1 MATYVNDLRLKE
13 IGTGESSGTWGT
25 ETNTNLELIGEAL
38 GYATEG
44 ITTNADTHATTVA
57 DGSTDPGRA
66 MYIKYTGTL
75 DSACT
80 ITIGP
85 NTMTRVH
92 IIENATSGSQN
103 IIIKQGSG
111 AEITIPNGYV
121 KAVYLDG
128 AGSGAAVIEAFDNL
142 SVGTNFRI
150 GNGAAEDTT
159 IIFDGNAQDF
169 YIGLDD
175 SADDLVFGKGSA
187 LGTTQAM
194 AIDENMDVAFGPT
207 TNVTITNDGNED
219 NLTLTSTDADANAG
233 PNLRMYRNSSSP
245 ADADVLGVIDYEGRN
260 DNSQDVVYA
269 SITAQANDVSDGSED
284 GSYYLSTMVA
294 GTLRNRMNVLETETV
309 FNQEAI
315 DLDFRIESDNN
326 THMFYVDAG
335 SDHINIGTSTDHGGI
350 VNIQSTDN
358 SVNLALVST
367 DTDGSAGPHLDL
379 TRDAGNVPSDGDVM
393 GKIRFRNDNTDL
405 VMHNYASIES
415 RIDDVSA
422 GTEDGRLE
430 FTTAVAGTE
439 DVSRIMMDGTKTIVN
454 DNGQNI
460 DFVVESDNDNA
471 CFYID
476 AGNDT
481 VLLGNDTSRLN
492 WYNSTVYGASL
503 QIETLATQTRY
514 LSIGAVTNSN
524 DANGAYLGLG
534 STRGTSA
541 GAVTVVQAN
550 DFLGSLNFQGADGT
564 NLVNGA
570 DIAAQVA
577 LTPGANDMPT
587 HLQLR
592 TTPDG
597 GSSPTERVRVQ
608 HDGAVRMGGD
618 TFGNITGGMNYLTL
632 ADDATKTIA
641 LSGTATAGGALLVI
655 YESASGDNA
664 LYHVGYGNC
673 VILNANGSYAT
684 SDTDGKFCVIVSGH
698 NISFKNRIGSQRNF
712 NLMVYGAGNFNYNL

>member
-1 MATYVNDLRLKE
+1 
-13 IGTGESSGTWGT
+13 
-25 ETNTNLELIGEAL
+25 
-38 GYATEG
+38 
-44 ITTNADTHATTVA
+44 
-57 DGSTDPGRA
+57 
-66 MYIKYTGTL
+66 
-75 DSACT
+75 
-80 ITIGP
+80 
-85 NTMTRVH
+85 
-92 IIENATSGSQN
+92 
-103 IIIKQGSG
+103 
-111 AEITIPNGYV
+111 
-121 KAVYLDG
+121 
-128 AGSGAAVIEAFDNL
+128 
-142 SVGTNFRI
+142 
-150 GNGAAEDTT
+150 
-159 IIFDGNAQDF
+159 
-169 YIGLDD
+169 
-175 SADDLVFGKGSA
+175 GSA

-439 DVSRIMMDGTKTIVN
+439 DVSRIMMDGTKTVFN

-460 DFVVESDNDNA
+460 DFVIESDNDNA
-471 CFYID
+471 CFYVD
-476 AGNDT
+476 AGNDR
-481 VLLGNDTSRLN
+481 VILGNDTARTN
-492 WYNSTVYGASL
+492 FYNGSYGAAL
-503 QIETLATQTRY
+503 QVETLATANRY
-514 LSIGAVTNSN
+514 VSIGATTNSN
-524 DANGAYLGLG
+524 DANGGYLVLG
-534 STRGTSA
+534 SSRGTSA
-541 GAVTVVQAN
+541 GSVTVLQQS
-550 DFLGSLNFQGADGT
+550 DFIGSLSFQGADGSE
-564 NLVNGA
+564 LVVGA

-577 LTPGANDMPT
+577 LAPGANDMPT
-587 HLQLR
+587 RIQFR
-592 TTPDG
+592 TT
-597 GSSPTERVRVQ
+597 
-608 HDGAVRMGGD
+608 
-618 TFGNITGGMNYLTL
+618 
-632 ADDATKTIA
+632 AD
-641 LSGTATAGGALLVI
+641 
-655 YESASGDNA
+655 
-664 LYHVGYGNC
+664 
-673 VILNANGSYAT
+673 
-684 SDTDGKFCVIVSGH
+684 
-698 NISFKNRIGSQRNF
+698 
-712 NLMVYGAGNFNYNL
+712 